1 MNKIFGFAAVL
12 LCGLFF
18 AGCSEED
25 SKVLDD
31 LTGPAD
37 TWCTMPVTYAASENG
52 SSSTTVNVSFYYASK
67 EVKPNGL
74 STGLR
79 SDIGSIPE
87 GSISVLVTLD
97 SGKNNSLLTTLTK
110 TQYLFKSFGSVKEL
124 TSESGTS
131 YEYSNM
137 KLFWKAIYLKNR
149 EALSKNQSTSIP
161 KHLQKST
168 QSTCLSDLENF
179 SWKRLLAAYLLNSLE
194 QFTKRLFFVWFEQN
208 SQPRL
213 QPRSL
218 RLLA

>member
-1 MNKIFGFAAVL
+1 MKKMNKIFGFVAVL

-31 LTGPAD
+31 LTGPSD

-52 SSSTTVNVSFYYASK
+52 SSSTTLNVSFYYASK
-67 EVKPNGL
+67 EVKPNNL

-79 SDIGSIPE
+79 SDIGSIPK
-87 GSISVLVTLD
+87 GSISVLVTLG
-97 SGKNNSLLTTLTK
+97 SGTNSLLTALTK
-110 TQYLFKSFGSVKEL
+110 TQYLFKSFGSVNEL
-124 TSESGTS
+124 TSASGTS
-131 YEYSNM
+131 YSYSDM

-149 EALSKNQSTSIP
+149 EALSKDQSTSIP

-179 SWKRLLAAYLLNSLE
+179 SWKRLLATYLLNSLE
-194 QFTKRLFFVWFEQN
+194 
-208 SQPRL
+208 
-213 QPRSL
+213 
-218 RLLA
+218 

>member
-1 MNKIFGFAAVL
+1 MKKMNKIFGFVAVL

-31 LTGPAD
+31 LTGPSD

-52 SSSTTVNVSFYYASK
+52 SSSTTLNVSFYYASK
-67 EVKPNGL
+67 EVKPNNL

-79 SDIGSIPE
+79 SDIGSIPK
-87 GSISVLVTLD
+87 GSISVLVTLG
-97 SGKNNSLLTTLTK
+97 SGTNSLLTALTK
-110 TQYLFKSFGSVKEL
+110 TQYLFKSFGSVNEL
-124 TSESGTS
+124 TSASGTS
-131 YEYSNM
+131 YSYSDM

-149 EALSKNQSTSIP
+149 EALSKDQSTSIP

-194 QFTKRLFFVWFEQN
+194 
-208 SQPRL
+208 
-213 QPRSL
+213 
-218 RLLA
+218 

>member
-31 LTGPAD
+31 LTGPSD
-37 TWCTMPVTYAASENG
+37 TWCTRPVTYASENG
-52 SSSTTVNVSFYYASK
+52 TSSTTLNVSFYYASK
-67 EVKPNGL
+67 EVKPNGS

-79 SDIGSIPE
+79 TDIESIPK
-87 GSISVLVTLD
+87 GSISVLVTLG
-97 SGKNNSLLTTLTK
+97 SGTNSLLTALTK

-137 KLFWKAIYLKNR
+137 KLFWKAIYLKNYD
-149 EALSKNQSTSIP
+149 ELSKNQSTSIP

-194 QFTKRLFFVWFEQN
+194 
-208 SQPRL
+208 
-213 QPRSL
+213 
-218 RLLA
+218 

>member
-37 TWCTMPVTYAASENG
+37 TWCTMPVTYASENG
-52 SSSTTVNVSFYYASK
+52 TSSTTLNVSFYYASK

-79 SDIGSIPE
+79 TDIESIPK
-87 GSISVLVTLD
+87 GSISVLVTLG
-97 SGKNNSLLTTLTK
+97 SGTNSLLTALTK

-137 KLFWKAIYLKNR
+137 KLFWKAIYLKNYD
-149 EALSKNQSTSIP
+149 ELSKNQSTSIP

-194 QFTKRLFFVWFEQN
+194 
-208 SQPRL
+208 
-213 QPRSL
+213 
-218 RLLA
+218 

>member
-31 LTGPAD
+31 LTGPSD
-37 TWCTMPVTYAASENG
+37 TWCTMPVTYASENG
-52 SSSTTVNVSFYYASK
+52 SASTTLNVSFYYASK

-79 SDIGSIPE
+79 TNIESIPE

-97 SGKNNSLLTTLTK
+97 SEGTNSLLTTLTK
-110 TQYLFKSFGSVKEL
+110 TQYLFKSFGSVNEL

-137 KLFWKAIYLKNR
+137 KLFWKAIYLKNYD
-149 EALSKNQSTSIP
+149 ELSKDQRTGIP
-161 KHLQKST
+161 AQLQKST

-194 QFTKRLFFVWFEQN
+194 
-208 SQPRL
+208 
-213 QPRSL
+213 
-218 RLLA
+218 

>member
-31 LTGPAD
+31 LTGPSD
-37 TWCTMPVTYAASENG
+37 TWCTRPVTYASENG
-52 SSSTTVNVSFYYASK
+52 SASTTVNVSFYYASK
-67 EVKPNGL
+67 EVKPNGSL
-74 STGLR
+74 TGLR
-79 SDIGSIPE
+79 SDIESIPKD
-87 GSISVLVTLD
+87 SISVLVTLG
-97 SGKNNSLLTTLTK
+97 SGGTNSLLTTLTK

-137 KLFWKAIYLKNR
+137 KLFWKAIYLKNHD
-149 EALSKNQSTSIP
+149 ELSKDQNKGIP
-161 KHLQKST
+161 AQLQKST
-168 QSTCLSDLENF
+168 QSTYSSVSDLENF

-194 QFTKRLFFVWFEQN
+194 
-208 SQPRL
+208 
-213 QPRSL
+213 
-218 RLLA
+218 

>member
-52 SSSTTVNVSFYYASK
+52 SASTTVNVSFYYASK
-67 EVKPNGL
+67 EVKPNGSL
-74 STGLR
+74 TGLR
-79 SDIGSIPE
+79 SDIESIPE
-87 GSISVLVTLD
+87 GSISVLVTLG
-97 SGKNNSLLTTLTK
+97 SGTNSLLTALTDTK
-110 TQYLFKSFGSVKEL
+110 YLFKSFGSVSEL
-124 TSESGTS
+124 TSASGTS

-149 EALSKNQSTSIP
+149 EALSKDQSTGIP
-161 KHLQKST
+161 AQLQKST
-168 QSTCLSDLENF
+168 QSTYSSVSDLENF

-194 QFTKRLFFVWFEQN
+194 
-208 SQPRL
+208 
-213 QPRSL
+213 
-218 RLLA
+218 

>member
-31 LTGPAD
+31 LTGPSD
-37 TWCTMPVTYAASENG
+37 TWCTMPVTYASENG
-52 SSSTTVNVSFYYASK
+52 TSSTTLNVSFYYASK
-67 EVKPNGL
+67 EVKPNGSL
-74 STGLR
+74 TGLR

-87 GSISVLVTLD
+87 GSISVLVTLG
-97 SGKNNSLLTTLTK
+97 SGTNSLLTTLTDTK
-110 TQYLFKSFGSVKEL
+110 YLFKSFGSVKEL

-137 KLFWKAIYLKNR
+137 KLFWKAIYLKNYD
-149 EALSKNQSTSIP
+149 ELSKDQSTGIP

-179 SWKRLLAAYLLNSLE
+179 SWKRLLAAYLLNRLE
-194 QFTKRLFFVWFEQN
+194 
-208 SQPRL
+208 
-213 QPRSL
+213 
-218 RLLA
+218 

>member
-87 GSISVLVTLD
+87 GSISVLVTLG
-97 SGKNNSLLTTLTK
+97 SGTNSLLTALTK

-131 YEYSNM
+131 YEYSDM

-179 SWKRLLAAYLLNSLE
+179 SWKRLLAAYLLNNLE
-194 QFTKRLFFVWFEQN
+194 
-208 SQPRL
+208 
-213 QPRSL
+213 
-218 RLLA
+218 

>member
-12 LCGLFF
+12 ICGLFF

-25 SKVLDD
+25 SKILDD
-31 LTGPAD
+31 LTGPSD
-37 TWCTMPVTYAASENG
+37 TWCTMPVPYAASENG
-52 SSSTTVNVSFYYASK
+52 TSSTTLNVSFYYASK
-67 EVKPNGL
+67 EVKPNGSL
-74 STGLR
+74 TGLR

-87 GSISVLVTLD
+87 GSISVLVTLG
-97 SGKNNSLLTTLTK
+97 SGTNSLLTALTK

-131 YEYSNM
+131 YEYSDM
-137 KLFWKAIYLKNR
+137 QLFWKAIYLKNR

-194 QFTKRLFFVWFEQN
+194 
-208 SQPRL
+208 
-213 QPRSL
+213 
-218 RLLA
+218 

>member
-1 MNKIFGFAAVL
+1 MKKMNKIFGFAAVL

-52 SSSTTVNVSFYYASK
+52 SSSTTLNVSFYYASK
-67 EVKPNGL
+67 EVKQNGSL
-74 STGLR
+74 TGLR
-79 SDIGSIPE
+79 TNIESIPE

-97 SGKNNSLLTTLTK
+97 SGGTNSLLTTLTK
-110 TQYLFKSFGSVKEL
+110 TQYLFKSFGSVNDL
-124 TSESGTS
+124 TSESGIS
-131 YEYSNM
+131 YSYSDM

-149 EALSKNQSTSIP
+149 EALSKAQSTSIP
-161 KHLQKST
+161 AQLQKST
-168 QSTCLSDLENF
+168 QYTYSSVSDLENF

-194 QFTKRLFFVWFEQN
+194 
-208 SQPRL
+208 
-213 QPRSL
+213 
-218 RLLA
+218 

>member
-52 SSSTTVNVSFYYASK
+52 SASTTVNVSFYYASK
-67 EVKPNGL
+67 EVKPNGS

-87 GSISVLVTLD
+87 GSISVLVTLG
-97 SGKNNSLLTTLTK
+97 SGTNSLLTALTK

-124 TSESGTS
+124 TSASGTS
-131 YEYSNM
+131 YEYSDM

-194 QFTKRLFFVWFEQN
+194 
-208 SQPRL
+208 
-213 QPRSL
+213 
-218 RLLA
+218 

>member
-1 MNKIFGFAAVL
+1 MNKIFGFAVVL

-52 SSSTTVNVSFYYASK
+52 TSSTTLNVSFYYASK
-67 EVKPNGL
+67 EVKPNGSL
-74 STGLR
+74 TGLR
-79 SDIGSIPE
+79 SDIESIPK
-87 GSISVLVTLD
+87 GSISVLVTLG

-137 KLFWKAIYLKNR
+137 KLFWKAIYLKNHD
-149 EALSKNQSTSIP
+149 ELSKSTGIP
-161 KHLQKST
+161 AQLQKST
-168 QSTCLSDLENF
+168 QSTYLSVSDLKNF

-194 QFTKRLFFVWFEQN
+194 
-208 SQPRL
+208 
-213 QPRSL
+213 
-218 RLLA
+218 

>member
-12 LCGLFF
+12 ICGLFF

-31 LTGPAD
+31 LTGPSD
-37 TWCTMPVTYAASENG
+37 TWCTMPVPYAASENG
-52 SSSTTVNVSFYYASK
+52 TSSTTLNVSFYYASK
-67 EVKPNGL
+67 EVKPNGSL
-74 STGLR
+74 TGLR

-87 GSISVLVTLD
+87 GSISVLVTLG
-97 SGKNNSLLTTLTK
+97 SGTNSLLTALTK

-124 TSESGTS
+124 TSESGIS

-179 SWKRLLAAYLLNSLE
+179 SWKRLLAAYLLNRLE
-194 QFTKRLFFVWFEQN
+194 
-208 SQPRL
+208 
-213 QPRSL
+213 
-218 RLLA
+218 

>member
-12 LCGLFF
+12 ICGLFF

-37 TWCTMPVTYAASENG
+37 TWCTMPVPYAASENG
-52 SSSTTVNVSFYYASK
+52 TSSTTLNVSFYYASK
-67 EVKPNGL
+67 EVKPNDS

-79 SDIGSIPE
+79 TDIGSIPE
-87 GSISVLVTLD
+87 GSISVLVTLG
-97 SGKNNSLLTTLTK
+97 SGTNSLLTTLTK
-110 TQYLFKSFGSVKEL
+110 TQYLFKSFGSVSEL

-194 QFTKRLFFVWFEQN
+194 
-208 SQPRL
+208 
-213 QPRSL
+213 
-218 RLLA
+218 

>member
-12 LCGLFF
+12 ICGLFF

-31 LTGPAD
+31 LTGPSD

-52 SSSTTVNVSFYYASK
+52 TSSTTLNVSFYYASK
-67 EVKPNGL
+67 EVKPNGSL
-74 STGLR
+74 TGLR
-79 SDIGSIPE
+79 SDIESIPKD
-87 GSISVLVTLD
+87 SISVLVTLG
-97 SGKNNSLLTTLTK
+97 SGTNSLLTALTK

-124 TSESGTS
+124 TSASGTS
-131 YEYSNM
+131 YEYSDM

-194 QFTKRLFFVWFEQN
+194 
-208 SQPRL
+208 
-213 QPRSL
+213 
-218 RLLA
+218 

>member
-52 SSSTTVNVSFYYASK
+52 TSSTTLNVSFYYASK
-67 EVKPNGL
+67 EVKPNGSL
-74 STGLR
+74 TGLR
-79 SDIGSIPE
+79 SGIGSIPE
-87 GSISVLVTLD
+87 DSISVLVTLG
-97 SGKNNSLLTTLTK
+97 SGGTNSLLTTLTK
-110 TQYLFKSFGSVKEL
+110 TQYLFKSFGSVNDL
-124 TSESGTS
+124 TSASGTS

-149 EALSKNQSTSIP
+149 NELSKDKNTGIP
-161 KHLQKST
+161 AQLQKST
-168 QSTCLSDLENF
+168 QSTYSSVSDFDLKNF

-194 QFTKRLFFVWFEQN
+194 
-208 SQPRL
+208 
-213 QPRSL
+213 
-218 RLLA
+218 

>member
-12 LCGLFF
+12 ICGLFF

-31 LTGPAD
+31 LTGPSD
-37 TWCTMPVTYAASENG
+37 TWCTMPVTYASENG
-52 SSSTTVNVSFYYASK
+52 SASTTLNVSFYYASK

-79 SDIGSIPE
+79 TDIESIPK
-87 GSISVLVTLD
+87 GSISVLVTLG
-97 SGKNNSLLTTLTK
+97 SGTNSLLTALTK

-137 KLFWKAIYLKNR
+137 KLFWKAIYLKNHD
-149 EALSKNQSTSIP
+149 ELSKDQNKGIP
-161 KHLQKST
+161 AQLQKST
-168 QSTCLSDLENF
+168 QSTYSSVSDLENF

-194 QFTKRLFFVWFEQN
+194 
-208 SQPRL
+208 
-213 QPRSL
+213 
-218 RLLA
+218 

>member
-37 TWCTMPVTYAASENG
+37 TWCTMPVTYASENG
-52 SSSTTVNVSFYYASK
+52 SASTTLNVSFYYASK

-79 SDIGSIPE
+79 TDIESIPKD
-87 GSISVLVTLD
+87 SISVLVTLG
-97 SGKNNSLLTTLTK
+97 SGKNNSLLTTLTDTK
-110 TQYLFKSFGSVKEL
+110 YLFKSFGSVKEL

-149 EALSKNQSTSIP
+149 EALSKDKSTGIP

-168 QSTCLSDLENF
+168 QSTYSSVSDLENF
-179 SWKRLLAAYLLNSLE
+179 RWKRLLAAYLLNSLE
-194 QFTKRLFFVWFEQN
+194 
-208 SQPRL
+208 
-213 QPRSL
+213 
-218 RLLA
+218 

>member
-37 TWCTMPVTYAASENG
+37 TWCTMPVTYASENG
-52 SSSTTVNVSFYYASK
+52 SASTTLNVSFYYASK

-79 SDIGSIPE
+79 SDIRSIPE

-110 TQYLFKSFGSVKEL
+110 TQYLFKSFGSVSEL
-124 TSESGTS
+124 TSASGTS
-131 YEYSNM
+131 YEYSDM

-194 QFTKRLFFVWFEQN
+194 
-208 SQPRL
+208 
-213 QPRSL
+213 
-218 RLLA
+218 

>member
-12 LCGLFF
+12 ICGLFF

-52 SSSTTVNVSFYYASK
+52 SASTTVNVSFYYASK
-67 EVKPNGL
+67 EVKPNGSL
-74 STGLR
+74 TGLR
-79 SDIGSIPE
+79 SDIESIPE
-87 GSISVLVTLD
+87 GSISVLVTLG
-97 SGKNNSLLTTLTK
+97 SGTNSLLTALTDTK
-110 TQYLFKSFGSVKEL
+110 YLFKSFGSVSEL
-124 TSESGTS
+124 TSASGTS
-131 YEYSNM
+131 YEYSDM

-168 QSTCLSDLENF
+168 QSTFLSDLENF

-194 QFTKRLFFVWFEQN
+194 
-208 SQPRL
+208 
-213 QPRSL
+213 
-218 RLLA
+218 

>member
-52 SSSTTVNVSFYYASK
+52 SSSTTLNVNFYYASK
-67 EVKPNGL
+67 EVKPNGS

-87 GSISVLVTLD
+87 GSISVLVTLG
-97 SGKNNSLLTTLTK
+97 SGTNSLLTALTK

-131 YEYSNM
+131 YEYSDM

-179 SWKRLLAAYLLNSLE
+179 SWKRLLAAYLLNNLE
-194 QFTKRLFFVWFEQN
+194 
-208 SQPRL
+208 
-213 QPRSL
+213 
-218 RLLA
+218 

>member
-12 LCGLFF
+12 ICGLFF

-37 TWCTMPVTYAASENG
+37 TWCTMPVTYASENG
-52 SSSTTVNVSFYYASK
+52 SASTTLNVSFYYASK

-79 SDIGSIPE
+79 TDIESIPKD
-87 GSISVLVTLD
+87 SISVLVTLG
-97 SGKNNSLLTTLTK
+97 SGKNNSLLTTLTDTK
-110 TQYLFKSFGSVKEL
+110 YLFKSFGSVKEL
-124 TSESGTS
+124 TSASGTS

-137 KLFWKAIYLKNR
+137 KLFWKAIYLKNHD
-149 EALSKNQSTSIP
+149 ELSKDQRTGIP
-161 KHLQKST
+161 AQLQKST

-179 SWKRLLAAYLLNSLE
+179 SWKRLLAAYLLNNL
-194 QFTKRLFFVWFEQN
+194 K
-208 SQPRL
+208 
-213 QPRSL
+213 
-218 RLLA
+218 